1 MGKVHVEGAELVRSP
16 FVGRHVAEEIWVE
29 GRNNGHLHAGIGE
42 VDTANAAFVLSGHA
56 QEVLIA
62 ELLGVAGGL
71 ERGHHELILLGDLLL
86 LALLGLHL
94 SDLVLDVIE
103 VDFHGLRPIASLGVG
118 ALDIFCDDCLGARI
132 MVMTDVLFQL
142 LLD

>member
-1 MGKVHVEGAELVRSP
+1 MGEVHVEGAELLRFP
-16 FVGRHVAEEIWVE
+16 LVGWNVAEEIRVE

-42 VDTANAAFVLSGHA
+42 VDTADAAIVFSGHA

-62 ELLGVAGGL
+62 ELLGVTGGL
-71 ERGHHELILLGDLLL
+71 ERGHHVLILLGNLLL

-103 VDFHGLRPIASLGVG
+103 VDFHGLRPIAGLGVG
-118 ALDIFCDDCLGARI
+118 ALNIFCDDCLGARI